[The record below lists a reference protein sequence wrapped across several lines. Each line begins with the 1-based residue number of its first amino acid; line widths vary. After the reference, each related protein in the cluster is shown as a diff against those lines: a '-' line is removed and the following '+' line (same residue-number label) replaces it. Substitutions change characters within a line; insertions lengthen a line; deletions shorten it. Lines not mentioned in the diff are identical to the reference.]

1 MSNQLNFDLTDMQYF
16 AAIIR
21 TGGFSKAAEQL
32 YIAQPF
38 LSRKIH
44 ALEER
49 LGVTLIE
56 RTTRQMHLTPAGK
69 LFYQHAAQV
78 LNECEALERALSPD
92 AAHTAPE
99 IRLGYGSNGQFSF
112 AMRLIAVMRQTNREL
127 SVRAEACDTLERLYT
142 GKLDVALV
150 MPCEAKDQDWLEAVP
165 LETAGL
171 SFFVSASDPLTQQ
184 SGEVSISEALT
195 RQFLLP
201 QPRNVSSLMPCTT
214 LYEAIRLQLLLCGVP
229 AQNLAI
235 ARGSQAFSLAITA
248 GNAVGVMPDSSEII
262 ANHLLICRP
271 VAEYRSGFEI
281 MLAWPRFSTSPALAQ
296 VFRSAAERIAAS
308 ADL

>member
-1 MSNQLNFDLTDMQYF
+1 MSDKILRGVMFDKSVRFTAISAKEMVE
-16 AAIIR
+16 AAR
-21 TGGFSKAAEQL
+21 KTHN
-32 YIAQPF
+32 
-38 LSRKIH
+38 LSRVCTA
-44 ALEER
+44 AL
-49 LGVTLIE
+49 G
-56 RTTRQMHLTPAGK
+56 
-69 LFYQHAAQV
+69 
-78 LNECEALERALSPD
+78 RALIMTSMMGTD
-92 AAHTAPE
+92 LKNDDEKVTTVIKGGGEAGNIVCTAY
-99 IRLGYGSNGQFSF
+99 RSGRVKGYIENPS
-112 AMRLIAVMRQTNREL
+112 VEL
-127 SVRAEACDTLERLYT
+127 PPAPN

-171 SFFVSASDPLTQQ
+171 SFFVSASDPLAQQ

-201 QPRNVSSLMPCTT
+201 QPRNVSSLVPCTT

-229 AQNLAI
+229 TQNLAI